1 MKVAL
6 GADHQGIDIKKAL
19 VEYLTSQGIEAK
31 DFGPATKDSVD
42 YPDYAEIVGKAVAAG
57 QYDRGILICGTGA
70 GMSIAA
76 NKVPGVRATRVTDSY
91 SAKLTREHND
101 ANVICLGAWLTGP
114 QMAIDMVSQFL
125 NTGYQGGRHQQRL
138 DKVTALDKKRQAS
151 PAK

>member
-6 GADHQGIDIKKAL
+6 GSDHQGVDIKK
-19 VEYLTSQGIEAK
+19 VIVDYLKSQGIEVV
-31 DFGPATKDSVD
+31 DFGPDSKESVD
-42 YPDYAEIVGKAVAAG
+42 YPDYAEVVGKAVAAG

-91 SAKLTREHND
+91 SARLTREHND
-101 ANVICLGAWLTGP
+101 ANIICLGAWLTGP

-125 NTGYQGGRHQQRL
+125 HTPYQGGRHQRRL
-138 DKVTALDKKRQAS
+138 DKVMALDKKRQAS